1 MYLGVYSGWYN
12 VREETFV
19 TETDAAANDYK
30 DPDTGKPLKKMEE
43 KSYFFRMSKFQER
56 LIAHIQAH
64 PEFIQPEMR
73 RNEVLER
80 LKVPLID
87 LSVSRTTFTWGA
99 RRPPEPRL
107 EPRARATHGGVA
119 HCACAHQAYP
129 SPPTPSTSCTSGS
142 TR

>member
-1 MYLGVYSGWYN
+1 VYLGVYSGWYN

-87 LSVSRTTFTWGA
+87 LSVSRTTFTWGT
-99 RRPPEPRL
+99 RRPPDPRL
-107 EPRARATHGGVA
+107 EPRARARGVWRRGSPRV
-119 HCACAHQAYP
+119 CAPQASP
-129 SPPTPSTSCTSGS
+129 SPPTLIT
-142 TR
+142 